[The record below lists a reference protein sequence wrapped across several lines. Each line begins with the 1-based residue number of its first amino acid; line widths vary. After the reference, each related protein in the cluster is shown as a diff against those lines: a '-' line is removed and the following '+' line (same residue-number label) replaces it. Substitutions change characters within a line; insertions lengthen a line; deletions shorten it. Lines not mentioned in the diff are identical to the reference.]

1 MEYMFHQGTTSFI
14 GYFLKAYPRRSALM
28 VGLLIFSGLAEGVGI
43 LTLLPVLELALGP
56 QGQAPSGI
64 SLARAAALGAVG
76 RPTTLGPLLGV
87 ITVAMALKGLFR
99 WLAMKQVGYTVAH
112 IATDLR
118 LRLIRALMEARWSY
132 FRNQPTGHLAN
143 SISNEA
149 HRASSAYRMA
159 CTALAAVLQTVI
171 YLALVFVVSWQVA
184 LLSMAVGALV
194 AYLFRHFVAMSRE
207 SGQRQTDVMKSLIRR
222 LTEALP
228 GIKPIKAMGREA
240 DLLPLL
246 EKETEGFNQAQ
257 QQQVLASEAVHSLR
271 EPTLVFFMSI
281 GLFAI
286 LTWTEIA
293 FTAVLV
299 LVFLFYRITGQIN
312 VVQTSYQDVA
322 VGESAFWSLH
332 GMVREAE
339 AEREEATGL
348 VAPPE
353 LRRGIRVRD
362 VTFSYGPVPIL
373 SNVDLDIPA
382 GRFVTVCGPSGAGKT
397 TLADLLAGLH
407 RPQEGEVLIDD
418 VPLADV
424 DLRAWRSRLGYVPQE
439 TLLFNDT
446 IFRNVT
452 LGNDRITRDTAR
464 EALEAA
470 GAWEFVSARPEGM
483 ETRIGELGSNLS
495 GGQRQRISIAR
506 ALVAKPRL
514 LILDEATTAL
524 DPATEAAICET
535 LRQLRDQVTILAIS
549 HQPAMQAAAD
559 MVYEIDKGRVIRREA
574 HAPAGSR

>member
-1 MEYMFHQGTTSFI
+1 
-14 GYFLKAYPRRSALM
+14 
-28 VGLLIFSGLAEGVGI
+28 
-43 LTLLPVLELALGP
+43 
-56 QGQAPSGI
+56 
-64 SLARAAALGAVG
+64 
-76 RPTTLGPLLGV
+76 
-87 ITVAMALKGLFR
+87 
-99 WLAMKQVGYTVAH
+99 
-112 IATDLR
+112 
-118 LRLIRALMEARWSY
+118 
-132 FRNQPTGHLAN
+132 
-143 SISNEA
+143 
-149 HRASSAYRMA
+149 
-159 CTALAAVLQTVI
+159 
-171 YLALVFVVSWQVA
+171 
-184 LLSMAVGALV
+184 
-194 AYLFRHFVAMSRE
+194 
-207 SGQRQTDVMKSLIRR
+207 
-222 LTEALP
+222 
-228 GIKPIKAMGREA
+228 
-240 DLLPLL
+240 
-246 EKETEGFNQAQ
+246 
-257 QQQVLASEAVHSLR
+257 
-271 EPTLVFFMSI
+271 
-281 GLFAI
+281 
-286 LTWTEIA
+286 
-293 FTAVLV
+293 
-299 LVFLFYRITGQIN
+299 
-312 VVQTSYQDVA
+312 

-339 AEREEATGL
+339 AEREEATGR

-353 LRRGIRVRD
+353 LRRGIRVRN

-373 SNVDLDIPA
+373 SKVDLDIPA
-382 GRFVTVCGPSGAGKT
+382 GRFVTVCGPSGAGNT

-407 RPQEGEVLIDD
+407 RPQAGEVLIDD
-418 VPLADV
+418 VPLVDV